1 MAYNTRPNMLLPT
14 TKNDTPAQKMETLLI
29 EEIDVSRIQL
39 NDDGELTPQM
49 QRVYPQTMDGHPY
62 GPGMMAA
69 VAPPTPEL
77 VQPDGSEETSIN
89 STLFPKITGKV
100 DELIENYSYKFGTE
114 YPTIKLTGTV
124 KLHGTHAD
132 IVIEPDSTIRIQS
145 RNRLSLDIEHDNYNV
160 ATSLL
165 PLRKEV
171 LELRNEVRD
180 KWYQLYAPEKL
191 HENDPVIL
199 AGEWI
204 GPGVQ
209 KKVAIANLP
218 QKCFVILAVSING
231 EWQDDEDYA
240 NIYNETVGIYN
251 ISRGGFYREVLDFK
265 DPETLEACKEKLLA
279 HTLDVEKECPFA
291 KSFGV
296 SGLGEGI
303 VWKAHY
309 PLSQDPRFWLK
320 TKGPEHRI
328 THTDKLKKAKMN
340 KDGAERAKT
349 FAEAAVTEMRL
360 QQTWDYLGE
369 MGIKRDKSG
378 IQAFNQWLVKDV
390 EVEEKKDIVDMSVD
404 KVALKKAIMLIGRNW
419 YFKKLD
425 KI

>member
-1 MAYNTRPNMLLPT
+1 MSLPT
-14 TKNDTPAQKMETLLI
+14 SEADAPAQTMENRLI
-29 EEIDVSRIQL
+29 EEIDLSRIQL
-39 NDDGELTPQM
+39 NDNGESTLQM
-49 QRVYPQTMDGHPY
+49 QRIYTQMMHGVPY
-62 GPGMMAA
+62 GPEMMVAM
-69 VAPPTPEL
+69 APPTPDP
-77 VQPDGSEETSIN
+77 VQPDGSEETPPK

-100 DELIENYSYKFGTE
+100 DELIENYTYKFGTKH
-114 YPTIKLTGTV
+114 PTIKLTGTV

-132 IVIEPDSTIRIQS
+132 IVIEPDNAIRIQS

-160 ATSLL
+160 AASLL

-171 LELRNEVRD
+171 LEVKEKIKDR
-180 KWYQLYAPEKL
+180 WYQLNAPEKIG
-191 HENDPVIL
+191 EDGPIIL

-209 KKVAIANLP
+209 KKVAITNLP
-218 QKCFVILAVSING
+218 KKFFVILAVSING

-240 NIYNETVGIYN
+240 HIHNEAVGIYN
-251 ISRGGFYREVLDFK
+251 ISRGGFYHEVLDFK

-291 KSFGV
+291 KSLGI

-328 THTDKLKKAKMN
+328 THTDKLKRAGLN
-340 KDGAERAKT
+340 KNGAEGAKA

-360 QQTWDYLGE
+360 QQAWDYLGE
-369 MGIKRDKSG
+369 MGIKRDRSG
-378 IQAFNQWLVKDV
+378 TQAFNKWLVKDV
-390 EVEEKKDIVDMSVD
+390 EIEEKKVIVDMSID
-404 KVALKKAIMLIGRNW
+404 NVALKKATVFIGRNW
-419 YFKKLD
+419 YFKKLGEV
-425 KI
+425 